1 MRTLTRLVGLTLI
14 CGILVA
20 SSIAPSLAA
29 KAAKPKAV
37 HHKAASA
44 AVKWPQ
50 TCPVSGNKIASA
62 KDASDT
68 AVYKG
73 KTYYFCCPMCKPL
86 FTKDPAKYV
95 AAAAKGKYLAPM

>member
-1 MRTLTRLVGLTLI
+1 MGTFTRLVGPTLI
-14 CGILVA
+14 CVVLLA
-20 SSIAPSLAA
+20 SSIAPILADTA
-29 KAAKPKAV
+29 AVKTKAT
-37 HHKAASA
+37 HKAA

-62 KDASDT
+62 KDAADT

-86 FTKDPAKYV
+86 FIKDPAKYV
-95 AAAAKGKYLAPM
+95 AAAAKGHYLSPM